1 MRKENKWLG
10 RITKTGLHL
19 LYPGRC
25 PVCDGVLPFFRE
37 KGAREPRKICRE
49 CERKLPLISGPVCMK
64 CGKPVESIHQE
75 LCEDCGTFF
84 HAFDAGRAAFTYTGV
99 MRQSVFR
106 IKYGG
111 RREYLEYYGER
122 MADLFEARVRRW
134 EPEILIPVPMYWKKK
149 NRRGFNQSEVLAGT
163 LSKRWGIPV
172 CTDALACCRDTA
184 AQKSLGRKE
193 RRSNLKGAF
202 RLLRSP
208 LPWKTVLLIDDVY
221 TTGSTLDEAAGLL
234 REGGAENLY
243 FLTLCTGKGKKAV
256 CTEKN
261 VWYT

>member
-1 MRKENKWLG
+1 MYEVRQAG
-10 RITKTGLHL
+10 
-19 LYPGRC
+19 
-25 PVCDGVLPFFRE
+25 
-37 KGAREPRKICRE
+37 
-49 CERKLPLISGPVCMK
+49 
-64 CGKPVESIHQE
+64 ESIHQE

-163 LSKRWGIPV
+163 LSKRWGFRCVPTRWPAAGIRRRRKAW
-172 CTDALACCRDTA
+172 TKGTA
-184 AQKSLGRKE
+184 KQSQGSVPAFTQSASLENGSPDRRRIYHGQHAGRGGGASQR
-193 RRSNLKGAF
+193 RRS
-202 RLLRSP
+202 
-208 LPWKTVLLIDDVY
+208 
-221 TTGSTLDEAAGLL
+221 
-234 REGGAENLY
+234 REPV